1 VTSATEPLGGLH
13 GWRYRDRGVATSWS
27 DHVREIRRDPDS
39 DAPRLVCADWLIDR
53 GDLRGDY
60 IVIACQHDA
69 LPHDSAEQQALREQ
83 LLRFKPHIAEWAKPL
98 VALGVKRGPDAAFT
112 RGFVNS
118 VRLFG
123 GAAFNL
129 PAMCRLEPIVDLVL
143 TSCAHTAYRA
153 LANAPELADLRY
165 LAIDDENPR
174 YCEFLFASPFL
185 ARLPELRVLPRWTP
199 WIADAAANGTIRP
212 ARLKLPALDQRELA
226 ILVQAGFFDRMEDY
240 SHTNA
245 TDEVIHALARAP
257 LAQLKRLGFNTT
269 NLTARA
275 FEALGPRLDQLE
287 HLSLE
292 GTRFG
297 WEIAAALI
305 RHMRSGN
312 LRSLRYASSDSD
324 GLDMFVTSPAFRGVE
339 ELHLIWGTFNAV
351 ALERSLHRG
360 KLRKLWIGRGVSH
373 PQLDLPGVDIIEST
387 EARSDGDGERLRASW
402 TTR

>member
-1 VTSATEPLGGLH
+1 MIAT
-13 GWRYRDRGVATSWS
+13 VATSWA

-53 GDLRGDY
+53 GDPRGDY
-60 IVIACQHDA
+60 IAIACRHDA
-69 LPHDSAEQQALREQ
+69 LPRDSVEQHALRDQ
-83 LLRFKPHIAEWAKPL
+83 LVGFKPRIAEWVKPL
-98 VALGVKRGPDAAFT
+98 VALGAKRGPDAPFT

-118 VRLFG
+118 LRLLG
-123 GAAFNL
+123 GAAHNF

-143 TSCAHTAYRA
+143 ASCAHTAYRTLGA
-153 LANAPELADLRY
+153 APELADLRF

-174 YCEFLFASPFL
+174 YCEQLFASPFL

-199 WIADAAANGTIRP
+199 WIAEAVANGAIRP
-212 ARLKLPALDQRELA
+212 TRMRLPTLELPELTT
-226 ILVQAGFFDRMEDY
+226 LVRAGFFDQIEDY
-240 SHTNA
+240 AHTNA
-245 TDEVIHALARAP
+245 TDDVVTELARAP
-257 LAQLKRLGFNTT
+257 LARLVRLGFNTT

-305 RHMRSGN
+305 RHMRSGR
-312 LRSLRYASSDSD
+312 LRTLRYASSSDSD
-324 GLDMFVTSPAFRGVE
+324 GLDVFVTSPAFRGVE
-339 ELHLIWGTFNAV
+339 ELHLIWGPFNAR

-373 PQLDLPGVDIIEST
+373 PPLDLPGVEIVEST
-387 EARSDGDGERLRASW
+387 EIRGEADGDRLRPSWAS
-402 TTR
+402 R

>member
-1 VTSATEPLGGLH
+1 MAGDIVSAT
-13 GWRYRDRGVATSWS
+13 VATSWA
-27 DHVREIRRDPDS
+27 DHIREIRREPDS

-53 GDLRGDY
+53 GHLRGDY
-60 IVIACQHDA
+60 IVIACRHDA
-69 LPHDSAEQQALREQ
+69 LPHDSAEQQALRDQ
-83 LLRFKPHIAEWAKPL
+83 LVRFKLQTAEWVKPL
-98 VALGVKRGPDAAFT
+98 VALGAKRGPDAAFT

-118 VRLFG
+118 LRLFG
-123 GAAFNL
+123 GAAHNF

-143 TSCAHTAYRA
+143 TSCAHTAYRS
-153 LANAPELADLRY
+153 LGNAPELAGLRY

-174 YCEFLFASPFL
+174 YCEFLLASQFL

-199 WIADAAANGTIRP
+199 WIADAVAHGAVRP
-212 ARLKLPALDQRELA
+212 TRLKMPALERRELA
-226 ILVQAGFFDRMEDY
+226 TLVQAGFLDRIEDY

-245 TDEVIHALARAP
+245 TDDIVTELARAP
-257 LAQLKRLGFNTT
+257 LTHLTRLGFNTT

-275 FEALGPRLDQLE
+275 FEALGPRLDQLQ

-312 LRSLRYASSDSD
+312 LRSLRYANSGDSD

-339 ELHLIWGTFNAV
+339 ELHLIWGPFNAL
-351 ALERSLHRG
+351 ALERSLYRG
-360 KLRKLWIGRGVSH
+360 KLRTLWIGRGVSH
-373 PQLDLPGVDIIEST
+373 PQLNLPGVEIIESA
-387 EARSDGDGERLRASW
+387 EARSDGDSERLRPTW
-402 TTR
+402 TSR